1 MSLSGTILERNE
13 AVLNA
18 MLTHRFVED
27 VCADGLPIEVFK
39 RYLAYEGAFVETA
52 IAIFSFATARAPD
65 MDAKRWMIG
74 VLDALANVQ
83 VPYFEERY
91 RTLDIERPD
100 TLPDDARAFDRGML
114 ELAEQGSFLD
124 ILTAMF
130 AAEWMY
136 WTWCKRASKID
147 LSNQDLAAW
156 IRLHVDDTFA
166 AQALWLKDA
175 IDRYGVPQDSD
186 RLSQVFG
193 TVTALEIRFHDAPYV
208 ARDVG

>member
-100 TLPDDARAFDRGML
+100 TLPDDARAFDTGML

-156 IRLHVDDTFA
+156 IRLHVDDAFA

-208 ARDVG
+208 VKDVG